1 MEENFN
7 RDIPLNE
14 IASYVGMTPAHFS
27 KYFKDKNEMTFL
39 KYLRRIRLDHAIKD
53 LRDSEISVKDAALK
67 NGFPNVNS
75 LIFTCKE
82 IYGRTPLEMKQFV
95 RTW

>member
-1 MEENFN
+1 MEENYAS
-7 RDIPLNE
+7 DISLTE
-14 IASYVGMTPAHFS
+14 IANYVGMTPAHFS

-75 LIFTCKE
+75 MILTCKE

-95 RTW
+95 RT

>member
-1 MEENFN
+1 
-7 RDIPLNE
+7 
-14 IASYVGMTPAHFS
+14 
-27 KYFKDKNEMTFL
+27 MTFL

-53 LRDSEISVKDAALK
+53 LRDSEMSVKAAALK

-75 LIFTCKE
+75 LILTCKE

-95 RTW
+95 RT